1 MTELIHDANSIKFE
15 HISNLHSAPRT
26 HLDFCTDGTLMQIR
40 HNPNTCRTPIWY
52 PEHTSNPVVTAHTGD
67 DNNKNNNNYRNND
80 DDDNNINNNNND
92 DDDDNNKQ

>member
-1 MTELIHDANSIKFE
+1 MTASLHDANSIKFE

-52 PEHTSNPVVTAHTGD
+52 PEQTSSPVMTAHIGD
-67 DNNKNNNNYRNND
+67 DNNKNNNGTITKLFLMNGRPF
-80 DDDNNINNNNND
+80 
-92 DDDDNNKQ
+92 